1 MSSNSEGYEVT
12 IIVEVRQ
19 GDVRNRAQLAY
30 EQIEEIKKG
39 TGIDPIDEMVK
50 QLKVQIENGI

>member
-1 MSSNSEGYEVT
+1 MSNNSEGYEVT
-12 IIVEVRQ
+12 IIVEVKQ
-19 GDVRNRAQLAY
+19 GDVRNRAQLVY
-30 EQIEEIKKG
+30 EQIKEIKNV